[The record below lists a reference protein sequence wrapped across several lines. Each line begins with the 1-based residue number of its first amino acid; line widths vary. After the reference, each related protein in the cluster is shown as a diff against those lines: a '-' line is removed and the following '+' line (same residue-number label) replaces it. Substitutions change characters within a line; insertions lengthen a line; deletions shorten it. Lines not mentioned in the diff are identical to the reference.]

1 MNAKELEENLNAI
14 DDHFQFQIEEY
25 DKDMIKGETTGE
37 GIMVTSA
44 SAGEI
49 DIHVKTSN
57 MDNFD
62 MNMLTL
68 LPPNDDYNFWRVDT
82 DGNISQWDA
91 DSLRM
96 YIKVLKIVEDFV
108 NANNSKDQV
117 DKPTG

>member
-1 MNAKELEENLNAI
+1 MNAKELEEKLNAI

-25 DKDMIKGETTGE
+25 DKDTMKGETTGE

-49 DIHVKTSN
+49 DIHAKTSN
-57 MDNFD
+57 MDDFD
-62 MNMLTL
+62 INMLTL

-91 DSLRM
+91 DSLGV
-96 YIKVLKIVEDFV
+96 YIEVLKIVEDFI
-108 NANNSKDQV
+108 NANNPKD
-117 DKPTG
+117 